1 MQKVNGANNNDRE
14 AKNLVIRTIQLCQR
28 QMTGTLT
35 SSEILQE
42 LSISKLRQMSEKI
55 DIEHTQFRR
64 QQRNN

>member
-1 MQKVNGANNNDRE
+1 
-14 AKNLVIRTIQLCQR
+14 
-28 QMTGTLT
+28 MTGTLT